1 MSKIDPDERGLILTC
16 PNCQQ
21 RNRVVYE
28 RSGDPFRC
36 SKCQTPLSLVG
47 EPIEIPSEVVFNA
60 VTQRSALP
68 VLMDFWAPWCGPCKM
83 IAPELIKVAA
93 SYQGRWLVC
102 KTNIAACRRL
112 PDGLPSRASRPWPSL
127 IRGERS
133 RGRVGPWAQQGSSNL
148 WKALGF
154 RIPA

>member
-1 MSKIDPDERGLILTC
+1 MNQIDPDERGLILTC

-21 RNRVVYE
+21 RNRVIYE

-36 SKCQTPLSLVG
+36 NKCQTPLSLVG

-102 KTNIAACRRL
+102 KTNIDSMQDVARRFAISSISTMAVFSK
-112 PDGLPSRASRPWPSL
+112 GREVARQ
-127 IRGERS
+127 RGAMGAIGIQQFME
-133 RGRVGPWAQQGSSNL
+133 GARV
-148 WKALGF
+148 
-154 RIPA
+154 